1 MLMIGTPCQVPI
13 FKGNREH
20 CWWTKQCH
28 GGTCSPC
35 SASAQEIILCSFQ
48 TRMNGVLQWNTL
60 KKASYFIFHPK
71 RKLNHNRKVSHHQ
84 PEVQSK
90 IRSQDL
96 LLLISEKNYIF
107 TSCYSLRCKLDKCGR
122 GGHFLVVS
130 TQLDPKSRLL
140 QGATHGEEET
150 VFIVCH
156 VLKCPWSQC
165 RWSPWQLLAEEDF

>member
-1 MLMIGTPCQVPI
+1 MPCQMLI

-20 CWWTKQCH
+20 CWWTKQCR
-28 GGTCSPC
+28 GSTCSPC

-48 TRMNGVLQWNTL
+48 NKDEWCFELEWI
-60 KKASYFIFHPK
+60 KKKSYFIFHPK
-71 RKLNHNRKVSHHQ
+71 RKVNHNRKVSHHQ

-107 TSCYSLRCKLDKCGR
+107 TSSYSLRPKHDKSGR
-122 GGHFLVVS
+122 GGHFLVFS
-130 TQLDPKSRLL
+130 TRLDPKSRHL

-150 VFIVCH
+150 INIMCH
-156 VLKCPWSQC
+156 VLKC
-165 RWSPWQLLAEEDF
+165 A

>member
-1 MLMIGTPCQVPI
+1 MEALALPAQPQHRKSSFVLSKQGWMVFCSGT
-13 FKGNREH
+13 N
-20 CWWTKQCH
+20 W
-28 GGTCSPC
+28 
-35 SASAQEIILCSFQ
+35 
-48 TRMNGVLQWNTL
+48 

-107 TSCYSLRCKLDKCGR
+107 TSCYSLRRKLDKCGR

-150 VFIVCH
+150 VLIVCH
-156 VLKCPWSQC
+156 VLKCPWSEC